1 MRIGVMIPTFNEENM
16 RIGVMIPTFNEENS
30 ISLCIK
36 SLLQQSLRP
45 VQIIVCDNE
54 SIDNTREI
62 ASNILDRDNIP
73 FQIVIEPRDSLI
85 GKWNINFAY
94 WKASQYLKKDLNL
107 VACLEAD
114 VTLDKNYYTVLVSEF
129 SNRRLG
135 IACGSLLPY
144 GFRESPFP
152 LAESWK
158 DKVTWGANRV
168 YRYSCW
174 LDLNRA
180 VDLRLLS
187 AWDTDHD
194 VLAAIRGWEI
204 AQSEEAVSWHTR
216 PVNPYRGFSK
226 GMLNRY
232 IGYPFWWNLY
242 KTLKTFD
249 PDLLIGYAC
258 MMIWGGSS
266 PLKKVYQQAITSELR
281 KRVTNL
287 TFFTKANKGDSGF
300 DKCRV

>member
-1 MRIGVMIPTFNEENM
+1 MRIGVMIPAFNEENNM
-16 RIGVMIPTFNEENS
+16 
-30 ISLCIK
+30 SLCLK
-36 SLLQQSLRP
+36 SLLQQTLRP

-54 SIDNTREI
+54 STDNTTEI
-62 ASNILDRDNIP
+62 ASNILDVDNIP
-73 FQIVIEPRDSLI
+73 FQIVIQRRDPLI

-94 WKASQYLKKDLNL
+94 WKASQYLKKDLDL

-114 VTLDKNYYTVLVSEF
+114 VTLDKNYYNVLASGF
-129 SNRRLG
+129 SNPRLG

-152 LAESWK
+152 LPESWK

-174 LDLNRA
+174 LDLNKA
-180 VDLRLLS
+180 VDLRLLA

-204 AQSEEAVSWHTR
+204 AQSEEAVCWNIR
-216 PVNPYRGFSK
+216 PVKTSGGFSK
-226 GMLNRY
+226 GMMNRFT
-232 IGYPFWWNLY
+232 GYPFWWNLY

-258 MMIWGGSS
+258 MTIWGGSS

-281 KRVTNL
+281 RRLRNL
-287 TFFTKANKGDSGF
+287 ALFNKASRGENF
-300 DKCRV
+300 N